1 MERTLRQGRVGGR
14 KMFITRAASKVHSR
28 RNEWGGELI
37 VERITRRAKKRFS
50 RFGTVPIGYDRRKS
64 GRPDHVNLL
73 FVSRLGTFSEIRTR
87 YPYRSLHSFPRFL
100 PILTSIFGG
109 KSWQVDRYRCRIK
122 TATVSRGHFYS
133 NESIGF
139 LRLRRS
145 IDRSITRQS
154 V

>member
-1 MERTLRQGRVGGR
+1 
-14 KMFITRAASKVHSR
+14 MFITRAASKVHSR
-28 RNEWGGELI
+28 RNEWGGEFV

-109 KSWQVDRYRCRIK
+109 KS
-122 TATVSRGHFYS
+122 
-133 NESIGF
+133 
-139 LRLRRS
+139 
-145 IDRSITRQS
+145 
-154 V
+154 